1 MAKRAVAQSAAREF
15 GPRGIH
21 VAHAVIDGVVDN
33 PNTKQFFS
41 EKVSPRIWKGKSFSE
56 RLCARIHAGSHIWA
70 FVIEATHTELVVKFN
85 RAGL

>member
-41 EKVSPRIWKGKSFSE
+41 EKVSPKGKEYDSEMSFSK
-56 RLCARIHAGSHIWA
+56 RLCAIYHAHS
-70 FVIEATHTELVVKFN
+70 L
-85 RAGL
+85 L